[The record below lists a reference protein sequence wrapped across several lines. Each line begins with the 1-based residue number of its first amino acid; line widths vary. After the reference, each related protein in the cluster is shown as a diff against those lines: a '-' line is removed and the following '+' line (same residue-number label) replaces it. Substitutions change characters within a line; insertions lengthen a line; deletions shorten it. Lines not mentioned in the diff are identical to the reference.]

1 MSRRARTPLAAAFL
15 AAAILPAAAASPQDE
30 PAVPPST
37 AQPGTQPAQA
47 PRTAIQGLAGKLG
60 NDAAWRAY
68 RARFI
73 TDQGR
78 VVDTANGQISHSEGQ
93 GYGML
98 LAVAA
103 GDRVSFERI
112 WGWTRANLMVRGDE
126 LLAWRW
132 SPDKR
137 PAVSDMNNATDGD
150 ILIAWA
156 LTEAAEAWNEPS
168 YRTAARRIAIEFGR
182 KTILFRD
189 SHGALLL
196 PAVSGFSARE
206 RPDGPLINLSYWIFP
221 AFPRLALVAPEYDWA
236 ALTRSGL
243 ALLRQS
249 RFGPSNLPT
258 EWISAKEA
266 PRPANGFPPLFSYN
280 AIRIPLYLV
289 WAGLVRPDDLAPFQ
303 ALWSGADRERLPIV
317 DTGDGRKVEWLTEAG
332 YMGLPALVACALDGT
347 PFPEDARGD
356 IGNQNYYPATL
367 SLLALTAARMRY
379 PSCLKS

>member
-47 PRTAIQGLAGKLG
+47 PRTATQGLAGKLG

-103 GDRVSFERI
+103 GDRISFERI

-189 SHGALLL
+189 PHGALLL

-303 ALWSGADRERLPIV
+303 VLWSGADRERLPIV